1 MPYALVALLVL
12 LATETTRCGPDDG
25 EAASAVFLAFPLF
38 VLVGAGLLQLLRVL
52 WRPARP
58 APRFGL
64 APSLVALGVSLLLG
78 VAGAALSHARYAQP
92 DGTNITQLDPGLVLL
107 AILMVGPSYLVLLLV
122 TWRVWF
128 WRRPASAFTWSCL
141 PPLVLMLL
149 PGLPMLFAQT
159 EGWLDPILYLWG
171 GPGFWGIP
179 TGVVLVGLVVEAAV
193 RRKRA
198 LASASPAG
206 PAS

>member
-12 LATETTRCGPDDG
+12 LATDTSRCGPDDG
-25 EAASAVFLAFPLF
+25 EAASAVFLAAPLF
-38 VLVGAGLLQLLRVL
+38 LAAGMGLLQLLRVL

-58 APRFGL
+58 EPRFGV
-64 APSLVALGVSLLLG
+64 APSLVALGACLLLG
-78 VAGAALSHARYAQP
+78 VAGAALSFARYTQP
-92 DGTNITQLDPGLVLL
+92 DGSVNTQLDPGLVLL
-107 AILMVGPSYLVLLLV
+107 AILMVGPSYLSLLLV

-128 WRRPASAFTWSCL
+128 WRSPAGSFTWSCL
-141 PPLVLMLL
+141 PPLALLLL

-159 EGWLDPILYLWG
+159 QDWLDPILYLWG
-171 GPGFWGIP
+171 GPGFWGVP
-179 TGVVLVGLVVEAAV
+179 TGVLLVGLIIEAVV

-198 LASASPAG
+198 LAGVSPAG